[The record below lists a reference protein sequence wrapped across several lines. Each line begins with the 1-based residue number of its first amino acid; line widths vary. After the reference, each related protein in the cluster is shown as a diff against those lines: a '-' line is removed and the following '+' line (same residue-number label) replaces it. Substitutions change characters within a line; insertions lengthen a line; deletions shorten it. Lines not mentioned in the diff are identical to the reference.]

1 MAKTLPMIANFDD
14 IPAEALVPAAEQ
26 PYKIPAHWK
35 WVWFG
40 SVANFIGGGTPDKSV
55 SSFWDGEILWA
66 SVKDLRHP
74 RITRTIDTITEE
86 GLANS
91 ATSLCDV
98 GDLVLATRIMPGKSA
113 IATVP
118 IAINQDLKIVKTQLL
133 VPEYLQYYLDSQTC
147 WFESN
152 SSGSTVKGIR
162 ISSLASLPV
171 PLAPLD
177 VQHGIVRRVEQANA
191 KIDDVIERLRQH
203 LEQAPNLRA
212 KFIQAGVA
220 GRLTPS
226 WRREQNLSGGSW
238 RRTTVGELG
247 TVVTGNTPPTKVKE
261 NYGDFLPFIK
271 PADLNQG
278 RRINL
283 ADSSLSETGAKLARV
298 VPPGSVAMCC
308 IGATITKAGL
318 IDVEAATNQQ
328 INVLVPST
336 DHDSVFLF
344 YLFESP
350 QFKHEVIASSSST
363 TLPIINKGRFSK
375 LEVEVPELLEQQEIA
390 RILDKALGEFDQT
403 VELIESTIAKLLL
416 LRSHYVLS
424 ALAGN

>member
-1 MAKTLPMIANFDD
+1 MAKMLAMIANFDD
-14 IPAEALVPAAEQ
+14 IPDAALAPEAER
-26 PYKIPAHWK
+26 PYDIPAHWK
-35 WVWFG
+35 WVRLG
-40 SVANFIGGGTPDKSV
+40 NLITLLSGRDAALTRCNDQGRGIPYVMGASNFDEDGLRIERWIEEPEVV
-55 SSFWDGEILWA
+55 S
-66 SVKDLRHP
+66 P
-74 RITRTIDTITEE
+74 R
-86 GLANS
+86 GA
-91 ATSLCDV
+91 V
-98 GDLVLATRIMPGKSA
+98 LV
-113 IATVP
+113 
-118 IAINQDLKIVKTQLL
+118 
-133 VPEYLQYYLDSQTC
+133 
-147 WFESN
+147 
-152 SSGSTVKGIR
+152 TVKGTVGKLHIQEDDKLNLSR
-162 ISSLASLPV
+162 QVMAMVPGPCLASTYLYHFISTHISRLESAAVGLIPGISRSDILGIAIPLP
-171 PLAPLD
+171 PLGE
-177 VQHGIVRRVEQANA
+177 QERIVRRVEQANA
-191 KIDDVIERLRQH
+191 KIDDAIERLRQH

-212 KFIQAGVA
+212 KFIQAGVT

-226 WRREQNLSGGSW
+226 RRGEQNLSVGSW

-247 TVVTGNTPPTKVKE
+247 TVVTGNTPPTKAKE
-261 NYGDFLPFIK
+261 NYGDFLPFVK

-308 IGATITKAGL
+308 IGASITKAGL

-390 RILDKALGEFDQT
+390 RILDKTLGEFDQT